1 MSASKTTTVL
11 SVKST
16 RATSQ
21 TQIGIEMIKW
31 IRTIDGELGNL
42 DKIEAITI
50 ESNQEFFEII
60 AHIPSGRLTMASDF
74 NTYMEASQFIRNK
87 ISPYLEVMNV

>member
-1 MSASKTTTVL
+1 
-11 SVKST
+11 
-16 RATSQ
+16 
-21 TQIGIEMIKW
+21 MIKW